1 MAQEN
6 ICIFG
11 DSITW
16 GPRLPFRVA
25 WANLLRNH
33 LEKSTSDLF
42 RVYDLGVDMDTTK
55 DVLVRIDIEAKARK
69 PAIIIFNIGA
79 NDSLFRTHPEN
90 EETPLGEFEEN
101 IEKLIV
107 KARTFTEKILIVG
120 LVKGSDKWTTPLIQ
134 STTGK
139 TYTKERTRIYDR
151 KLEEIAAEMKVAFA
165 DVNDKL
171 EDSDFDDG
179 LHPNANGHMKMFAVI
194 SKELDPLLGIKHD
207 RYVTLVNGEDQVI
220 GKKLVDTIETSDITR
235 VAGLWI
241 ENTKGEVLLAK
252 RPMDKRRDPNRWGP
266 TVATQI
272 YEQES
277 YLAAIKDAAEKEIGL
292 TGLVFEESKKVRVQ
306 GENNFFC
313 QLYYLKADIELDK
326 LKLNSAE
333 VQILE
338 WKSKKQIH
346 EEYSKNPQFF
356 VQSFGDY
363 LAVFENDLNVKL
375 NRNHTLII

>member
-33 LEKSTSDLF
+33 LEKSANELF

-55 DVLVRIDIEAKARK
+55 DVLERIDVESSARK
-69 PAIIIFNIGA
+69 PAIMIFNVGV
-79 NDSLFRTHPEN
+79 NDSLFRSTPEN
-90 EETPLGEFEEN
+90 PETSLAEFEKN
-101 IEKLIV
+101 MKLLIEKA
-107 KARTFTEKILIVG
+107 KQYSGRILVVG

-151 KLEEIAAEMKVAFA
+151 KLKEMADKTGVLFA

-171 EDSDFDDG
+171 NDEDFDDG
-179 LHPNANGHMKMFAVI
+179 LHPNANGHMKMFSVI
-194 SKELDPLLGIKHD
+194 SKVLDPLLGIKHD
-207 RYVTLVNGEDQVI
+207 KYVTLVDREDNVV
-220 GKKLVDTIETSDITR
+220 GKKLVDSIETKDITR

-241 ENTKGEVLLAK
+241 ENLKGEVLLAK
-252 RPMDKRRDPNRWGP
+252 RAIDKRRDPNRWGP
-266 TVATQI
+266 AVAVLI
-272 YEQES
+272 DEQDS
-277 YLAAIKDAAEKEIGL
+277 YLSAIKEAAENEIGL
-292 TGLVFEESKKVRVQ
+292 IGKVFEIKDKVRIT
-306 GENNFFC
+306 GENNFYC
-313 QLYYLKADIELDK
+313 QLYYLKSDLNINDLHINKSEIE
-326 LKLNSAE
+326 S
-333 VQILE
+333 IE
-338 WKSKKQIH
+338 WKSKNKIAN
-346 EEYSKNPQFF
+346 EYAENPQFF

-363 LAVFENDLNVKL
+363 LNVFNKS
-375 NRNHTLII
+375 R